1 VKSPPEPKDA
11 STSLGFFSVFRSRME
26 DMLTA
31 TRRVNDAACEHDE
44 EWEGER
50 VVRGREERE
59 EVGRR
64 EPRGQGPP
72 GRKTGAAHGDR

>member
-44 EWEGER
+44 EEGKR
-50 VVRGREERE
+50 VVRGREERV
-59 EVGRR
+59 EVGRG

-72 GRKTGAAHGDR
+72 GRKTGAVH